1 MPNIPKQADAVIVG
15 AGAAG
20 LAAAR
25 HLVDAGV
32 DVCVLEA
39 RDRIGGRVY
48 TTRDSHTPIPIELGA
63 EFVHGRAP
71 ELLALIE
78 DASLT
83 MVDIGGTRFRV
94 RGRTLRP
101 FGDFWEQLD
110 SVMRRLD
117 GDRRRR
123 DRSFEDVLAANP
135 GGRRLAEARQ
145 LARRYVEGF
154 HAADPSRVSAQ
165 ALAENGSP
173 GDDTRERRIGRV
185 LEGYDRVLAWLAA
198 PVDDR
203 VRLSSVVTDIEW
215 EPRRV
220 SVHTRCADGR
230 RTGPIEARA
239 VIVTVPVGV
248 LGADPGDE
256 GAIRFSPAIEQK
268 KTWLERIASGTVVRV
283 VLRCQERFWAEE
295 AFTKRHEA
303 DDLDTWS
310 FLHGRD
316 DPFPTWWTAYP
327 SVAPVLVGWCGGP
340 CARAI
345 VRESPDAILDAAIA
359 ALARHVGLPRRGMA
373 SMVEQTWM
381 HDWEHDPYSRG
392 AYSYQMVGGIDA
404 PAELAK
410 PIRGTLFFAGEASE
424 ASGGTGTVHGA
435 MATGTRA
442 AKQVLRTLR

>member
-1 MPNIPKQADAVIVG
+1 MPSIPKQADAVIVG

-25 HLVDAGV
+25 HLVDAGI

-39 RDRIGGRVY
+39 RNRIGGRVY
-48 TTRDSHTPIPIELGA
+48 TTRDSQTLIPIELGA

-83 MVDIGGTRFRV
+83 MVDIGGTRVRV

-135 GGRRLAEARQ
+135 GRRRLADARQ
-145 LARRYVEGF
+145 LARQYVEGF
-154 HAADPSRVSAQ
+154 HAADPSRVSVQ

-203 VRLSSVVTDIEW
+203 VHLSSVVTDIEW
-215 EPRRV
+215 EPRHV
-220 SVHTRCADGR
+220 SVHIRRADGR
-230 RTGPIEARA
+230 RSRSIEARA

-248 LGADPGDE
+248 LGADPGDD
-256 GAIRFSPAIEQK
+256 GAIRFSPAIEKK
-268 KTWLERIASGTVVRV
+268 KTSLERIASGTVVRV
-283 VLRCQERFWAEE
+283 VLRCRERFWAEE
-295 AFTKRHEA
+295 AFTQRHKV

-327 SVAPVLVGWCGGP
+327 SIAPVLVGWCGGP
-340 CARAI
+340 CARDI
-345 VRESPDAILDAAIA
+345 VGESLDAILDAAIA
-359 ALARHVGLPRRGMA
+359 ALARHVGLPRRRVA

-392 AYSYQMVGGIDA
+392 AYSYQTVGGIDA
-404 PAELAK
+404 PAELSK

-424 ASGGTGTVHGA
+424 ATGGTGTVHGA